1 MRILRAKIRN
11 FRAIEY
17 ASVPF
22 HPQLTVL
29 IGDNAS
35 AKTTILDAVVVS
47 MSPIIEGI
55 GKSRRSSVQPD
66 DFRVLPKSDIFGFD
80 DRPRSD
86 EVVISVDTDQG
97 ELGGSFTRELTSK
110 DRFEVLPSLNTGLYR
125 SLRHMYADGVDQVL
139 PIIAYYRESRAINER
154 DRDRDLFQSGYQRVR
169 SRRSA
174 LIGALSGRSVY
185 SELIRWFEETE
196 NFELR
201 QQRELGEDH
210 RDPRLEA
217 VRSAVSK
224 MIPGVSN
231 LRMVGHP
238 PKLMMDISLPDTVP
252 GTLTL
257 DQLSS
262 GYRVMLALVM
272 DLARRM
278 ADLNPDLP
286 NPLETPGVVLI
297 DEIDLHLHPR
307 WQQLVVPSLL
317 STFPAVQF
325 VISTHSPQVLTTIN
339 EDNII
344 RLRWR
349 GSILDLESVSSPNGS
364 ESGRMLTEAMDVE
377 ERPPASVSE
386 FVLMLENY
394 LTLVRQG
401 RWNTPEAA
409 DALQRMQ
416 ELSPH
421 DPVHNTIE
429 LERKRLSVAQRRS
442 QS

>member
-1 MRILRAKIRN
+1 MRVHRAKIRN
-11 FRAIEY
+11 FRAVEY

-35 AKTTILDAVVVS
+35 AKTTILDALVVA
-47 MSPIIEGI
+47 MSPIVEGLT
-55 GKSRRSSVQPD
+55 KSRQRSVQPD
-66 DFRVLPKSDIFGFD
+66 DFRVLPQSDIFGFD
-80 DRPRSD
+80 DRPRAE
-86 EVVISVDTDQG
+86 EVVISVATDHG
-97 ELGGSFTRELTSK
+97 DLGGSFTRELTSK
-110 DRFEVLPSLNTGLYR
+110 ERFEVSQSIDTGLYR
-125 SLRHMYADGVDQVL
+125 SLRHMYADSVDHTL
-139 PIIAYYRESRAINER
+139 PIIAYYRETRALIER
-154 DRDRDLFQSGYQRVR
+154 DRERDSFQTGYQRVR

-210 RDPRLEA
+210 RDARLEA
-217 VRSAVSK
+217 VRSAVSS

-238 PKLMMDISLPDTVP
+238 PKLMMDISLPNTTP

-278 ADLNPDLP
+278 ADLNPELY

-325 VISTHSPQVLTTIN
+325 IISTHSPQVLTTLN

-344 RLRWR
+344 RLKWR
-349 GSILDLESVSSPNGS
+349 GGTLDLESVSSPNGS

-377 ERPPASVSE
+377 ERPPSSVSE

-394 LTLVRQG
+394 ITLVRSG
-401 RWNTPEAA
+401 GWNTPEASH
-409 DALQRMQ
+409 ALQRMQ

-421 DPVHNTIE
+421 DPVHNAIE
-429 LERKRLSVAQRRS
+429 LERKRLAVAQRRS
-442 QS
+442 Q